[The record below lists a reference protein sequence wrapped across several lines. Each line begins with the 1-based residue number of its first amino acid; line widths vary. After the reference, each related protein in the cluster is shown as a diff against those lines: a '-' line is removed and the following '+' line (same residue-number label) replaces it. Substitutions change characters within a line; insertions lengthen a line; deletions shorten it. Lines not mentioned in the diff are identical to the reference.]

1 MALHHTRELTRSA
14 LVEAVQEFLDRL
26 WTWIWNWLGLVV
38 VMVVVVVVLALIM
51 STRMGASVSLTAT
64 RLASAIV
71 PTRT

>member
-1 MALHHTRELTRSA
+1 MSSA
-14 LVEAVQEFLDRL
+14 FEEASLEFLHGFA
-26 WTWIWNWLGLVV
+26 TWIGNGPRLVV